1 MRQGS
6 AVEYDQY
13 GDFDVVH
20 LVPQDRPE
28 PGPDDVVIE
37 VVAAGLNHI
46 ERFLREGKLREFTEV
61 HFPARQGVDVAGV
74 VRARGANVRDL
85 PIGAEVMGHVPGSGS
100 HATWVCVPRTA
111 VVKKPASLAFEVAG
125 ALYLAGCTAM
135 SIVRELR
142 LGPDDT
148 VVVSA
153 AAGGVGHIQCQLA
166 QAAGARVIG
175 TCSPRNHDYLW
186 QIGVTPVTY
195 GEGLEARIT
204 EAAAGRP
211 ITAFIDNY
219 GGDNPELAT
228 RLGVPADRFVSS
240 EHRRDVEL
248 RFLRAPGD
256 DREVTALLND
266 LSAALED
273 HALRILISGYY
284 PFDYIV
290 DAYEDLA
297 AMHSRGKVVIGMQP
311 VETGRNLGWYRSE
324 KMRTVHEARP

>member
-1 MRQGS
+1 MRIGS
-6 AVEYDQY
+6 AVQYDRY
-13 GDFDVVH
+13 GDFEVVH
-20 LVPQDRPE
+20 VVPQEQPK

-46 ERFLREGKLREFTEV
+46 ERFLREGHLREYTELT
-61 HFPARQGVDVAGV
+61 FPAGQGVDVAGV

-85 PIGAEVMGHVPGSGS
+85 PIGAEVMGHVPQSGS
-100 HATWVCVPRTA
+100 HATWVCVPRSA
-111 VVKKPASLAFEVAG
+111 VIKKPASLPFEVAG

-135 SIVRELR
+135 TIVRELR
-142 LGPDDT
+142 LGPGDT
-148 VVVSA
+148 VVISA

-166 QAAGARVIG
+166 QAAGAHVIG

-195 GEGLEARIT
+195 GDGLEARIT
-204 EAAAGRP
+204 EAADGRP
-211 ITAFIDNY
+211 VTAFIDNY
-219 GGDNPELAT
+219 GGDNPALAQ

-256 DREVTALLND
+256 DPEVTALMTS
-266 LSAALED
+266 LSRALED
-273 HALRILISGYY
+273 HALRVLISGYY
-284 PFDYIV
+284 PFEYVV

-324 KMRTVHEARP
+324 KMRTVHES